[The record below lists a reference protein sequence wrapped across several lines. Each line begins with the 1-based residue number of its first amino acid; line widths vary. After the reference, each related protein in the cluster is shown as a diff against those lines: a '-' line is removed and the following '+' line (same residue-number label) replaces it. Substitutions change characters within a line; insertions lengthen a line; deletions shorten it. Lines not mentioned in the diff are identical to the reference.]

1 MNSSDDL
8 ERRLRRELT
17 ADRQALPLSTEV
29 VISHVERELHRG
41 RLMQRT
47 GAVLGAAVVA
57 AAIIVTIGLLA
68 RPGGSTRPQPGD
80 PAATRTTGSVAA
92 PTAAAPLAL
101 RGVADALTGVA
112 DVDGAAL
119 REPALKVLPRDGRRA
134 AFVRSG
140 GSTADVWRVVV
151 VEDGAQDQGL
161 PGVPLDLPASW
172 NTGGQFLLTD
182 DGSTLYLKAWQ
193 PDGHRWFIAVTGA
206 TEAARLEM
214 ARPIVQQNFKM

>member
-17 ADRQALPLSTEV
+17 ADRQALPLPAEAV
-29 VISHVERELHRG
+29 MAHVERELRRG
-41 RLMQRT
+41 RMMRRT
-47 GAVLGAAVVA
+47 GAVLGAAVAA
-57 AAIIVTIGLLA
+57 AAIIVTIGVLA
-68 RPGGSTRPQPGD
+68 RPGGSIRPQPGD
-80 PAATRTTGSVAA
+80 PATTGITGSVAS
-92 PTAAAPLAL
+92 PTAAPLAL
-101 RGVADALTGVA
+101 RGVAEALTGVA
-112 DVDGAAL
+112 DVDAAAR
-119 REPALKVLPRDGRRA
+119 REPALKVWPREGRRA
-134 AFVRSG
+134 AFVRSD

-193 PDGHRWFIAVTGA
+193 PDGHRWFVAVTGA

-214 ARPIVQQNFKM
+214 ARPIVQQNFTM